1 MRKLLVVALTG
12 TLAFVLLSARART
25 ASAQTG
31 GSFGLGLI
39 VGEPTG
45 VSGKLYIKR
54 SHAIDGAIGLG
65 FADGRGI
72 HVHADYLWHPVVL
85 TRTPSFDLPLYVGLG
100 GRLQSHGKRDNRDEH
115 LALGPRGVVG
125 ILFGFRNAPI
135 DVFLEV
141 AVGVDLVANDDTPRS
156 GLTVDL
162 AAGVR
167 YYF

>member
-1 MRKLLVVALTG
+1 MRRLVAIALAGALVLALLAAG
-12 TLAFVLLSARART
+12 ERRA
-25 ASAQTG
+25 AAQTG

-54 SHAIDGAIGLG
+54 THAIDGAIGLG

-72 HVHADYLWHPVVL
+72 HVHADYLWHPLVL
-85 TRTPSFDLPLYVGLG
+85 TQTPSFDLPLYVGLG
-100 GRLQSHGKRDNRDEH
+100 GRLQSHGKRDDRDDH
-115 LALGPRGVVG
+115 LALGPRFVAG
-125 ILFGFRNAPI
+125 ILFGFRTAPI
-135 DVFLEV
+135 DVFLEF
-141 AVGVDLVANDDTPRS
+141 ALGIDLVAGDDTPRS
-156 GLTVDL
+156 GLTIDL